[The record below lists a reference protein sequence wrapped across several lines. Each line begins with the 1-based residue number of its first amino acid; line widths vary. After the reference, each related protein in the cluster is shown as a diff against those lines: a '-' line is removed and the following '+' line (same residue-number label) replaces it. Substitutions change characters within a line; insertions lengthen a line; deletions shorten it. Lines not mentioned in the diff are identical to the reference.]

1 MKAERTGNGR
11 IGWEGRLFRYIS
23 LLLIV
28 AVLFS
33 GVTFARYASMSEG
46 SLTTGIARFDPSF
59 TVDGVNSFT
68 FGNSNYWQNYNEQ
81 WLEQGKGSAR
91 TVRISLHN
99 DGEIDAMPAVIHMEG
114 PAEFW
119 ENVALQLTTA
129 KEDGSAD
136 MTLSTQ
142 YVFADL
148 LRVRGEGN
156 TVNGETHN
164 FTYGDYIDWDNAE
177 TKTFSTS
184 DSDNFD
190 QRGDQLGNMKE
201 ETLQMSGG
209 IVKTDENGIK
219 TPGTVTAVRQVESSG
234 YKMPLT
240 LRITASMETVEY
252 SVGFQRRD
260 ESANEALPALY
271 LDCRKEVLYYSVDL
285 ILPDDATNILPDD
298 ATNPFVVA
306 PNGTNGV
313 LDTSK
318 GLVLFFTWTNSVSG
332 GDFNLGIERG
342 EDTASGG
349 TTESQTENAGFTW
362 TDLRDFTSGTP
373 LQFNGADVIGYH
385 FNHLGVPCTL
395 ENDTESTT
403 IVRINKRFTFDEG
416 GKQVTGSTVTYSH
429 VATLKEDEGMY
440 PHDLEQKSPPNGD
453 YTCTGQHPVTIT
465 KTTIDSLSPGINV
478 DDFVYQKEN
487 PDSPTDSDND
497 YTLAT
502 EKGYTLSF
510 GVTFVQADELPAG
523 GTNTP

>member
-11 IGWEGRLFRYIS
+11 LGWEGRLFRYIS

-99 DGEIDAMPAVIHMEG
+99 DGEVDAMPAVIHMEG

-119 ENVALQLTTA
+119 ENVALQMTEANT
-129 KEDGSAD
+129 DGSAGAPY
-136 MTLSTQ
+136 TTQ
-142 YVFADL
+142 LVIADL
-148 LRVRGEGN
+148 LRKRGEGN
-156 TVNGETHN
+156 TENGETHN
-164 FTYGDYIDWDNAE
+164 FTYGAYIDWDSAE
-177 TKTFSTS
+177 TKTFSTGKPEGSVEPPVTNGIANYS
-184 DSDNFD
+184 DDFD
-190 QRGDQLGNMKE
+190 QRGEGEDEL
-201 ETLQMSGG
+201 TMSGG
-209 IVKTDENGIK
+209 IVKT
-219 TPGTVTAVRQVESSG
+219 GTVTASCEK
-234 YKMPLT
+234 YT
-240 LRITASMETVEY
+240 LRITASTKEEEY

-260 ESANEALPALY
+260 EAANEALPALY

-285 ILPDDATNILPDD
+285 ILPDDATQILPDD
-298 ATNPFVVA
+298 ATQNPFVVA
-306 PNGTNGV
+306 PNGT
-313 LDTSK
+313 DEFI
-318 GLVLFFTWTNSVSG
+318 LFFTWTNSVSG
-332 GDFNLGIERG
+332 GDFNLGITRN
-342 EDTASGG
+342 G
-349 TTESQTENAGFTW
+349 TKNGTVGNGQSVAGFTW
-362 TDLRDFTSGTP
+362 TGLSTFSDDTP

-385 FNHLGVPCTL
+385 YNHNGVPCTL
-395 ENDTESTT
+395 ENGTASTT
-403 IVRINKRFTFDEG
+403 TVRINKRWFTFDEDG
-416 GKQVTGSTVTYSH
+416 TQVTGSTVTYSH
-429 VATLKEDEGMY
+429 VATLKEDEGQY
-440 PHDLEQKSPPNGD
+440 PHLMNRNDDGS

>member
-119 ENVALQLTTA
+119 ENVALQMTKANT
-129 KEDGSAD
+129 DGSAGD
-136 MTLSTQ
+136 PYTTQ
-142 YVFADL
+142 LVIADL
-148 LRVRGEGN
+148 LRERGGGDTE
-156 TVNGETHN
+156 NGETHN
-164 FTYGDYIDWDNAE
+164 FTYGAYIDWDSAE

-184 DSDNFD
+184 TSDNFD
-190 QRGDQLGNMKE
+190 QRGSGE
-201 ETLQMSGG
+201 EVLAMSGG
-209 IVKTDENGIK
+209 IVKTDEEGNETS
-219 TPGTVTAVRQVESSG
+219 TPTVTASCEK
-234 YKMPLT
+234 YT
-240 LRITASMETVEY
+240 LRITASTKKEEY

-260 ESANEALPALY
+260 EAANEALPALY

-285 ILPDDATNILPDD
+285 ILPDDATQNPFDD
-298 ATNPFVVA
+298 ATQNPFVVA
-306 PNGTNGV
+306 PNGT
-313 LDTSK
+313 DEFI
-318 GLVLFFTWTNSVSG
+318 LFFTWTNSVSG
-332 GDFNLGIERG
+332 GDFNLGITR
-342 EDTASGG
+342 SGTKNG
-349 TTESQTENAGFTW
+349 TVGNGQSVAGFTW
-362 TDLRDFTSGTP
+362 TQLSTFSGDTP
-373 LQFNGADVIGYH
+373 LQFNGATVVGYH

-395 ENDTESTT
+395 ENGTASTT
-403 IVRINKRFTFDEG
+403 TVRINKRFNEDPD
-416 GKQVTGSTVTYSH
+416 VTYSH

-440 PHDLEQKSPPNGD
+440 PHDLVLEGD
-453 YTCTGQHPVTIT
+453 VYKCANDGENQVTIT
-465 KTTIDSLSPGINV
+465 ETTINSLSKGINV

-523 GTNTP
+523 GISTP

>member
-59 TVDGVNSFT
+59 TVDSVNSFT

-119 ENVALQLTTA
+119 ENIALQMTEA
-129 KEDGSAD
+129 NPDGSAG
-136 MTLSTQ
+136 TPYTTQ
-142 YVFADL
+142 LVIADL
-148 LRVRGEGN
+148 LRERGEGN
-156 TVNGETHN
+156 TENGETHN
-164 FTYGDYIDWDNAE
+164 YTYGVYENWGE
-177 TKTFSTS
+177 SGSFSTS
-184 DSDNFD
+184 TSDDFD
-190 QRGDQLGNMKE
+190 QRGDIE
-201 ETLQMSGG
+201 ETLTMSGG
-209 IVKTDENGIK
+209 IVKKDEEGNK
-219 TPGTVTAVRQVESSG
+219 TLTGTVTAVGDG
-234 YKMPLT
+234 YT

-260 ESANEALPALY
+260 ETANEALPALY

-285 ILPDDATNILPDD
+285 ILPDDATN
-298 ATNPFVVA
+298 FVVA
-306 PNGTNGV
+306 PNGT
-313 LDTSK
+313 DEFI
-318 GLVLFFTWTNSVSG
+318 LFFTWTNSVSG

-362 TDLRDFTSGTP
+362 TQLSKLAQIEDGQDSADALT
-373 LQFNGADVIGYH
+373 FNGATVIGYH
-385 FNHLGVPCTL
+385 FNHLGVPCTQVV
-395 ENDTESTT
+395 NNQPISGTT
-403 IVRINKRFTFDEG
+403 IVRINKRFTFSED
-416 GKQVTGSTVTYSH
+416 GKQVTGSTDTYSH
-429 VATLKEDEGMY
+429 VATIQENEGQY
-440 PHDLEQKSPPNGD
+440 PHLMNRNNDGS
-453 YTCTGQHPVTIT
+453 YTCTGKNPVTISADNI
-465 KTTIDSLSPGINV
+465 KSLSPDINV
-478 DDFVYQKEN
+478 GDFVYQK
-487 PDSPTDSDND
+487 PDATSPYDSPND
-497 YTLAT
+497 YTLAS

-510 GVTFVQADELPAG
+510 GVTFIQANELPAD
-523 GTNTP
+523 GTSTRG

>member
-119 ENVALQLTTA
+119 ENVALQMTKANT
-129 KEDGSAD
+129 DGSAGD
-136 MTLSTQ
+136 PYTTQ
-142 YVFADL
+142 LVIADL
-148 LRVRGEGN
+148 LRERGGGDTE
-156 TVNGETHN
+156 NGETHN
-164 FTYGDYIDWDNAE
+164 FTYGAYIDWDSAE

-184 DSDNFD
+184 TSDNFD
-190 QRGDQLGNMKE
+190 QRGSGE
-201 ETLQMSGG
+201 EVLAMSGG
-209 IVKTDENGIK
+209 IVKTDEEGNE
-219 TPGTVTAVRQVESSG
+219 TLTGTVTAVGDG
-234 YKMPLT
+234 YT

-260 ESANEALPALY
+260 ETANEALPALY

-285 ILPDDATNILPDD
+285 ILPDDATN
-298 ATNPFVVA
+298 FVVA
-306 PNGTNGV
+306 PNGT
-313 LDTSK
+313 DEFI
-318 GLVLFFTWTNSVSG
+318 LFFTWTNSVSG

-362 TDLRDFTSGTP
+362 TQLSKLAQIEDGQDSADALT
-373 LQFNGADVIGYH
+373 FNGATVIGYH
-385 FNHLGVPCTL
+385 FNHLGVPCTQVV
-395 ENDTESTT
+395 NNQPISGTT
-403 IVRINKRFTFDEG
+403 IVRINKRFTFSED
-416 GKQVTGSTVTYSH
+416 GKQVTGSTDTYSH
-429 VATLKEDEGMY
+429 VATIQENEGQY
-440 PHDLEQKSPPNGD
+440 PHLMNRNNDGS
-453 YTCTGQHPVTIT
+453 YTCTGKNPVTISADNI
-465 KTTIDSLSPGINV
+465 KSLSPDINV
-478 DDFVYQKEN
+478 GDFVYQK
-487 PDSPTDSDND
+487 PDATSPYDSPND
-497 YTLAT
+497 YTLAS

-510 GVTFVQADELPAG
+510 GVTFIQANELPAD
-523 GTNTP
+523 GTSTRG

>member
-59 TVDGVNSFT
+59 TVDSVNSFT

-119 ENVALQLTTA
+119 ENVALQMTKA
-129 KEDGSAD
+129 NADGSAGD
-136 MTLSTQ
+136 PYTTQ
-142 YVFADL
+142 LVIADL
-148 LRVRGEGN
+148 LRKRGEGN
-156 TVNGETHN
+156 TENGETHN
-164 FTYGDYIDWDNAE
+164 YTYGDYENWGE
-177 TKTFSTS
+177 SGSFSTS
-184 DSDNFD
+184 TSDNFD
-190 QRGDQLGNMKE
+190 QRGEGE

-209 IVKTDENGIK
+209 IVKT
-219 TPGTVTAVRQVESSG
+219 GTVTASCEK
-234 YKMPLT
+234 YT
-240 LRITASMETVEY
+240 LRITASTKKEEY

-260 ESANEALPALY
+260 ESANAALPALY

-285 ILPDDATNILPDD
+285 ILPDDATQ
-298 ATNPFVVA
+298 NPFVVE
-306 PNGTNGV
+306 PNNTDGTD
-313 LDTSK
+313 DTSK

-332 GDFNLGIERG
+332 GDFNLGITR
-342 EDTASGG
+342 SGTKNG
-349 TTESQTENAGFTW
+349 TVGNGQSVAGFTW
-362 TDLRDFTSGTP
+362 TQLSTFSGDTP
-373 LQFNGADVIGYH
+373 LQFNGATVVGYH

-395 ENDTESTT
+395 ENGTASTT
-403 IVRINKRFTFDEG
+403 TVRINKRFNEDPD
-416 GKQVTGSTVTYSH
+416 VTYSH

-440 PHDLEQKSPPNGD
+440 PHDLVLEGD
-453 YTCTGQHPVTIT
+453 VYKCANDGENQVTIT
-465 KTTIDSLSPGINV
+465 ETTINSLSKGINV

-523 GTNTP
+523 GISTP

>member
-99 DGEIDAMPAVIHMEG
+99 DGEVNAMPAVIHMEG

-119 ENVALQLTTA
+119 ENVALQMTEA
-129 KEDGSAD
+129 NADGSAGD
-136 MTLSTQ
+136 PYTTQ
-142 YVFADL
+142 LVIADL
-148 LRVRGEGN
+148 LRVRDEYDEN
-156 TVNGETHN
+156 DQPIEHN
-164 FTYGDYIDWDNAE
+164 FTYGGYIDWDKAE
-177 TKTFSTS
+177 TKTFSTGKPEGSVEPPVTNGIANYS
-184 DSDNFD
+184 DDFD
-190 QRGDQLGNMKE
+190 QRGEGE
-201 ETLQMSGG
+201 EVLTMSGG
-209 IVKTDENGIK
+209 IVKTDEEGNE
-219 TPGTVTAVRQVESSG
+219 TLGTVTASCDD
-234 YKMPLT
+234 YT

-260 ESANEALPALY
+260 EDANEALPALY

-285 ILPDDATNILPDD
+285 ILPDDATQILPDD
-298 ATNPFVVA
+298 ATQNQNPFVVA

-332 GDFNLGIERG
+332 GDFNLGITR
-342 EDTASGG
+342 SGTKNG
-349 TTESQTENAGFTW
+349 TVGNGQSVAGFTW
-362 TDLRDFTSGTP
+362 TQLSTFSGDTP
-373 LQFNGADVIGYH
+373 LQFNGATVVGYH
-385 FNHLGVPCTL
+385 FNHLGVPCTQVV
-395 ENDTESTT
+395 NNQTISSTT
-403 IVRINKRFTFDEG
+403 TVRINKRFNEDPD
-416 GKQVTGSTVTYSH
+416 VTYSH
-429 VATLKEDEGMY
+429 VATLKEDEGQY
-440 PHDLEQKSPPNGD
+440 PHLMNRNDDGS

-510 GVTFVQADELPAG
+510 GVTFIQAAELPAG
-523 GTNTP
+523 GTSTP

>member
-99 DGEIDAMPAVIHMEG
+99 DGEVDAMPAVIHMEG

-119 ENVALQLTTA
+119 ENVALQMTKA
-129 KEDGSAD
+129 NADGSAGD
-136 MTLSTQ
+136 PYTTQ
-142 YVFADL
+142 LVIADL
-148 LRVRGEGN
+148 LRERGGGDTE
-156 TVNGETHN
+156 NGETHN
-164 FTYGDYIDWDNAE
+164 FTYGAYIDWDSAE

-184 DSDNFD
+184 TSDNFD
-190 QRGDQLGNMKE
+190 QRGSGE
-201 ETLQMSGG
+201 EVLAMSGG
-209 IVKTDENGIK
+209 IVKT
-219 TPGTVTAVRQVESSG
+219 GTVTASCEK
-234 YKMPLT
+234 YT
-240 LRITASMETVEY
+240 LRITASTKKEEY

-285 ILPDDATNILPDD
+285 ILPDDATQ
-298 ATNPFVVA
+298 NPFVVE
-306 PNGTNGV
+306 PNNTDGTD
-313 LDTSK
+313 DTSK

-349 TTESQTENAGFTW
+349 TTESQTEEDGFTW

-373 LQFNGADVIGYH
+373 LQFNGATVVGYH
-385 FNHLGVPCTL
+385 FNHLGVPCTQVV
-395 ENDTESTT
+395 NNQTISGTT
-403 IVRINKRFTFDEG
+403 TVRINKRFNEDPD
-416 GKQVTGSTVTYSH
+416 VTYSH
-429 VATLKEDEGMY
+429 VATLKEDEGQY
-440 PHDLEQKSPPNGD
+440 PHLMNPNTDGS

-523 GTNTP
+523 GTSTT

>member
-99 DGEIDAMPAVIHMEG
+99 DGEVAAMPAVIHMEG

-119 ENVALQLTTA
+119 ENVALQMTAANADGPAGDPYTTQ
-129 KEDGSAD
+129 
-136 MTLSTQ
+136 L
-142 YVFADL
+142 VIADL
-148 LRVRGEGN
+148 LRKRNDYDEN
-156 TVNGETHN
+156 KQPIEHN
-164 FTYGDYIDWDNAE
+164 FTYGAYIDWDKAE
-177 TKTFSTS
+177 TKTFSTGKPEGSVEPVTNDIAKYS
-184 DSDNFD
+184 DDFD
-190 QRGDQLGNMKE
+190 QRGDIE
-201 ETLQMSGG
+201 ETLTMSGG
-209 IVKTDENGIK
+209 IET
-219 TPGTVTAVRQVESSG
+219 TGTVTASCEK
-234 YKMPLT
+234 YT
-240 LRITASMETVEY
+240 LRITASTKEVVEY

-285 ILPDDATNILPDD
+285 ILPDDATQNQ
-298 ATNPFVVA
+298 NPFVVE
-306 PNGTNGV
+306 PNNTDGTD
-313 LDTSK
+313 DTSK

-332 GDFNLGIERG
+332 EDFDFGIERG
-342 EDTASGG
+342 GDTASGG

-373 LQFNGADVIGYH
+373 LQFNGATVVGYH
-385 FNHLGVPCTL
+385 FNHLGVPSS
-395 ENDTESTT
+395 DGSTT
-403 IVRINKRFTFDEG
+403 VRINKRFNEDPD
-416 GKQVTGSTVTYSH
+416 VTYSH

-440 PHDLEQKSPPNGD
+440 PHDLVLEGD
-453 YTCTGQHPVTIT
+453 VYKCANDGENQVTISAND
-465 KTTIDSLSPGINV
+465 IGALEPDINV
-478 DDFVYQKEN
+478 DDFVYQEIVGEGVMRVC
-487 PDSPTDSDND
+487 S
-497 YTLAT
+497 LAT

-510 GVTFVQADELPAG
+510 GVTFIQAAELPAG
-523 GTNTP
+523 GTSTT

>member
-99 DGEIDAMPAVIHMEG
+99 DGEVNAMPAVIHMEG

-119 ENVALQLTTA
+119 ENVALQMTEA
-129 KEDGSAD
+129 NPDGSAGEPY
-136 MTLSTQ
+136 TTQ
-142 YVFADL
+142 LVIADL
-148 LRVRGEGN
+148 LRVRDEYDEN
-156 TVNGETHN
+156 DQPIEHN
-164 FTYGDYIDWDNAE
+164 FTYGNYIDWDNAE
-177 TKTFSTS
+177 TKTFSTRKPEGSVEPVTNDIAKYS
-184 DSDNFD
+184 DDFD
-190 QRGDQLGNMKE
+190 QRGDIE
-201 ETLQMSGG
+201 ETLTMSGG
-209 IVKTDENGIK
+209 IETTG
-219 TPGTVTAVRQVESSG
+219 TGTVTASCDD
-234 YKMPLT
+234 YT
-240 LRITASMETVEY
+240 LRITASMKEEEEEY

-260 ESANEALPALY
+260 ETANEALPALY

-285 ILPDDATNILPDD
+285 ILPDDATN
-298 ATNPFVVA
+298 FVVE
-306 PNGTNGV
+306 PNGTNGT
-313 LDTSK
+313 DNTSK
-318 GLVLFFTWTNSVSG
+318 SLVLFFTWTNSVSG

-349 TTESQTENAGFTW
+349 TTESKTENAGFTW

-373 LQFNGADVIGYH
+373 LQFNGATVVGYH
-385 FNHLGVPCTL
+385 FNHLGVPSS
-395 ENDTESTT
+395 DGSTT
-403 IVRINKRFTFDEG
+403 VRINKRFTFNEEG
-416 GKQVTGSTVTYSH
+416 TQVTGSTVTYSH
-429 VATLKEDEGMY
+429 VATIQEDEGQY
-440 PHDLEQKSPPNGD
+440 PHLMNRNDDGS

-510 GVTFVQADELPAG
+510 GVTFIQADELPAG
-523 GTNTP
+523 GTSTT

>member
-99 DGEIDAMPAVIHMEG
+99 DGEVDAMPAVIHMEG

-119 ENVALQLTTA
+119 ENIALQMTEA
-129 KEDGSAD
+129 NADGSAGD
-136 MTLSTQ
+136 PYTTQ
-142 YVFADL
+142 LVIADL
-148 LRVRGEGN
+148 LRERDGGKA
-156 TVNGETHN
+156 VNGETHN
-164 FTYGDYIDWDNAE
+164 YTYGAYIDWDSAE
-177 TKTFSTS
+177 TKTFSTGKPEGPVEPPVTSGIANYS
-184 DSDNFD
+184 DDFD
-190 QRGDQLGNMKE
+190 QRGERE
-201 ETLQMSGG
+201 ETLIMSGG
-209 IVKTDENGIK
+209 IKT
-219 TPGTVTAVRQVESSG
+219 TGTVTAVGNG
-234 YKMPLT
+234 YT
-240 LRITASMETVEY
+240 LRITASMKEEVEY

-260 ESANEALPALY
+260 EDANEALPALY
-271 LDCRKEVLYYSVDL
+271 LDCRKTVPYYSVDL

-298 ATNPFVVA
+298 ATNPFVVE

-332 GDFNLGIERG
+332 EDFDFGIERG
-342 EDTASGG
+342 GDTASGG

-362 TDLRDFTSGTP
+362 TDLRDFTSDTP
-373 LQFNGADVIGYH
+373 LQFNGATVIGYH
-385 FNHLGVPCTL
+385 FNHLGVPSS
-395 ENDTESTT
+395 DGSTT
-403 IVRINKRFTFDEG
+403 VRINKRFNEDPD
-416 GKQVTGSTVTYSH
+416 VTYSH

-440 PHDLEQKSPPNGD
+440 PHNLVLEGD
-453 YTCTGQHPVTIT
+453 VYKCANDGENQVTIT
-465 KTTIDSLSPGINV
+465 ETTINSLSKGINV
-478 DDFVYQKEN
+478 GDFVYQKVN

-510 GVTFVQADELPAG
+510 GVTFIQAAELPAG
-523 GTNTP
+523 GTSTL

>member
-11 IGWEGRLFRYIS
+11 IGWEGRVFRYIS

-99 DGEIDAMPAVIHMEG
+99 DGEVDAMPAVIHMEG

-119 ENVALQLTTA
+119 ENVALQMTEANT
-129 KEDGSAD
+129 DGSAGAPY
-136 MTLSTQ
+136 TTQ
-142 YVFADL
+142 LVIADL
-148 LRVRGEGN
+148 LRKRGEGN
-156 TVNGETHN
+156 TENGETHN
-164 FTYGDYIDWDNAE
+164 YTYGDYENWGE
-177 TKTFSTS
+177 SGSFSTS
-184 DSDNFD
+184 TSDNFD
-190 QRGDQLGNMKE
+190 QRGEGE

-209 IVKTDENGIK
+209 IVKKDEEGNK
-219 TPGTVTAVRQVESSG
+219 TLTGTVTAVGDG
-234 YKMPLT
+234 YT

-260 ESANEALPALY
+260 ETANEALPALY

-285 ILPDDATNILPDD
+285 ILPDDATN
-298 ATNPFVVA
+298 FVVA
-306 PNGTNGV
+306 PNGT
-313 LDTSK
+313 DEFI
-318 GLVLFFTWTNSVSG
+318 LFFTWTNSVSG

-362 TDLRDFTSGTP
+362 TQLSKLAQIEDGQDSADALT
-373 LQFNGADVIGYH
+373 FNGATVIGYH
-385 FNHLGVPCTL
+385 FNHLGVPCTQVV
-395 ENDTESTT
+395 NNQPISGTT
-403 IVRINKRFTFDEG
+403 IVRINKRFTFSED
-416 GKQVTGSTVTYSH
+416 GKQVTGSTDTYSH
-429 VATLKEDEGMY
+429 VATIQENEGQY
-440 PHDLEQKSPPNGD
+440 PHLMNRNNDGS
-453 YTCTGQHPVTIT
+453 YTCTGKNPVTISADNI
-465 KTTIDSLSPGINV
+465 KSLSPDINV
-478 DDFVYQKEN
+478 GDFVYQK
-487 PDSPTDSDND
+487 PDATSPYDSPND
-497 YTLAT
+497 YTLAS

-510 GVTFVQADELPAG
+510 GVTFIQANELPAD
-523 GTNTP
+523 GTSTRG

>member
-99 DGEIDAMPAVIHMEG
+99 DGEVKAMPAVIHMEG

-119 ENVALQLTTA
+119 ENVAFQMTQA
-129 KEDGSAD
+129 NADGSAD

-306 PNGTNGV
+306 PNGT
-313 LDTSK
+313 DEFI
-318 GLVLFFTWTNSVSG
+318 LFFTWTNSVSG
-332 GDFNLGIERG
+332 EDFDFGIERG
-342 EDTASGG
+342 GDTASGG
-349 TTESQTENAGFTW
+349 TTELQTENAGFTW
-362 TDLRDFTSGTP
+362 TQLSKLAQNEDGQVPTNALT
-373 LQFNGADVIGYH
+373 FNGATVVGYH
-385 FNHLGVPCTL
+385 YNHLGVPSS
-395 ENDTESTT
+395 DGSTT
-403 IVRINKRFTFDEG
+403 VRINKRFTFDEG

-429 VATLKEDEGMY
+429 VATIQEDEGQY
-440 PHDLEQKSPPNGD
+440 PHDLKQKSPPNGD

-465 KTTIDSLSPGINV
+465 ETTINSLSKGINV
-478 DDFVYQKEN
+478 GDFVYQKVN

-510 GVTFVQADELPAG
+510 GVTFIQAAELPAG
-523 GTNTP
+523 GTSTL

>member
-119 ENVALQLTTA
+119 ENVALQMTKA
-129 KEDGSAD
+129 NADGSAGD
-136 MTLSTQ
+136 PYTTQ
-142 YVFADL
+142 LVIADL
-148 LRVRGEGN
+148 LRERGGGN
-156 TVNGETHN
+156 TENGETHN
-164 FTYGDYIDWDNAE
+164 YTYNGYINWE
-177 TKTFSTS
+177 TAANKTFKTCSS
-184 DSDNFD
+184 DSFD
-190 QRGDQLGNMKE
+190 QRGESE
-201 ETLQMSGG
+201 ESLQMSGR
-209 IVKTDENGIK
+209 IK
-219 TPGTVTAVRQVESSG
+219 TTDTEGKDTFEGTVTAEG
-234 YKMPLT
+234 DNYT
-240 LRITASMETVEY
+240 LLITASMMEVEY

-260 ESANEALPALY
+260 ETANAALPALY
-271 LDCRKEVLYYSVDL
+271 LDCKKSVRYYSVDIL
-285 ILPDDATNILPDD
+285 LPDDATQNQ
-298 ATNPFVVA
+298 FVVA
-306 PNGTNGV
+306 PEKT
-313 LDTSK
+313 DEFI
-318 GLVLFFTWTNSVSG
+318 LFFTWTNSVSG
-332 GDFNLGIERG
+332 EDFDFGIERG
-342 EDTASGG
+342 GDTASGG

-362 TDLRDFTSGTP
+362 TGLSALADGQVPAEAPT
-373 LQFNGADVIGYH
+373 FNGATVIGYH
-385 FNHLGVPCTL
+385 YNHLGVSCTQVV
-395 ENDTESTT
+395 NNQTISGTT
-403 IVRINKRFTFDEG
+403 TVRINKRFNEDPD
-416 GKQVTGSTVTYSH
+416 VTYSH
-429 VATLKEDEGMY
+429 VATLKEQEGQY
-440 PHDLEQKSPPNGD
+440 PHDLVLVENEAGN
-453 YTCTGQHPVTIT
+453 YYECTGVNPVTIT
-465 KTTIDSLSPGINV
+465 ETTINSLSKGINV

-523 GTNTP
+523 GISTP

>member
-99 DGEIDAMPAVIHMEG
+99 DGEVKAMPAVIHMEG

-119 ENVALQLTTA
+119 ENVALQMTEA
-129 KEDGSAD
+129 NPDGSAGAPY
-136 MTLSTQ
+136 TTQ
-142 YVFADL
+142 LVIADL
-148 LRVRGEGN
+148 LRKRGEGN
-156 TVNGETHN
+156 TENGETHN
-164 FTYGDYIDWDNAE
+164 FTYGAYIDWDSAE
-177 TKTFSTS
+177 TKTFSTGKPEGSVEPPVTNGIANYS
-184 DSDNFD
+184 DDFD
-190 QRGDQLGNMKE
+190 QRGEGEDEL
-201 ETLQMSGG
+201 TMSGG
-209 IVKTDENGIK
+209 IETS
-219 TPGTVTAVRQVESSG
+219 TRTVTAVGNG
-234 YKMPLT
+234 YT
-240 LRITASMETVEY
+240 LRITASTKEVVEY

-260 ESANEALPALY
+260 ETANEALPALY

-285 ILPDDATNILPDD
+285 ILPDDATN
-298 ATNPFVVA
+298 FVVA

-332 GDFNLGIERG
+332 EDFDFGIERG
-342 EDTASGG
+342 GDAASGG
-349 TTESQTENAGFTW
+349 ETESQTEEDGFTW

-373 LQFNGADVIGYH
+373 LQFNGATVVGYH
-385 FNHLGVPCTL
+385 FNHLGVPSS
-395 ENDTESTT
+395 DGSTT
-403 IVRINKRFTFDEG
+403 VRINKRFTFNEEG
-416 GKQVTGSTVTYSH
+416 TQVTRSTVTYSH
-429 VATLKEDEGMY
+429 VATLKEDEGQY
-440 PHDLEQKSPPNGD
+440 PHLMNRNDDGS
-453 YTCTGQHPVTIT
+453 YTCTGQHPVTISAND
-465 KTTIDSLSPGINV
+465 IGALEPDINV
-478 DDFVYQKEN
+478 DDFVYQEIVGEGVMRVC
-487 PDSPTDSDND
+487 S
-497 YTLAT
+497 LAT

-510 GVTFVQADELPAG
+510 GVTFIQAAELPAG
-523 GTNTP
+523 GTSTT

>member
-59 TVDGVNSFT
+59 TVDSVNSFT

-99 DGEIDAMPAVIHMEG
+99 DGEVDAMPAVIHMEG

-119 ENVALQLTTA
+119 ENIALQLTTA

-260 ESANEALPALY
+260 ETANAALPALY

-285 ILPDDATNILPDD
+285 ILPDDATQ
-298 ATNPFVVA
+298 NPFVVE
-306 PNGTNGV
+306 PNNTDGTD
-313 LDTSK
+313 DTSK

-332 GDFNLGIERG
+332 EDFDFGIERG
-342 EDTASGG
+342 GDTASGG
-349 TTESQTENAGFTW
+349 TTESQPEEDGFTW
-362 TDLRDFTSGTP
+362 TDLRDFTSDTP
-373 LQFNGADVIGYH
+373 LQFNGATVVGYH
-385 FNHLGVPCTL
+385 FNHLGVPCTQVV
-395 ENDTESTT
+395 NNQTISGTT
-403 IVRINKRFTFDEG
+403 TVRINKRFNEDPD
-416 GKQVTGSTVTYSH
+416 VTYSH
-429 VATLKEDEGMY
+429 VATLKEDEGQY
-440 PHDLEQKSPPNGD
+440 PHALVQESPDGD
-453 YTCTGQHPVTIT
+453 YKCTGQHPVTISANA
-465 KTTIDSLSPGINV
+465 IGALEPDINV
-478 DDFVYQKEN
+478 DDFVYQEIVGEGVMRVC
-487 PDSPTDSDND
+487 S
-497 YTLAT
+497 LAT

-510 GVTFVQADELPAG
+510 GVTFIQAAELPAG
-523 GTNTP
+523 GTSTP

>member
-119 ENVALQLTTA
+119 ENVALQMTKA
-129 KEDGSAD
+129 NADGSAGD
-136 MTLSTQ
+136 PYTTQ
-142 YVFADL
+142 LVIADL
-148 LRVRGEGN
+148 LRVRDEKDEN
-156 TVNGETHN
+156 DQPIEHN
-164 FTYGDYIDWDNAE
+164 FTYGAYIDWDSAE
-177 TKTFSTS
+177 TKTFSTGKPEGSVEPPVTNGIANYS
-184 DSDNFD
+184 DDFD
-190 QRGDQLGNMKE
+190 QRGDIE
-201 ETLQMSGG
+201 ETLTMSGG
-209 IVKTDENGIK
+209 IETS
-219 TPGTVTAVRQVESSG
+219 TRTVTAVGNG
-234 YKMPLT
+234 YT
-240 LRITASMETVEY
+240 LRITASMKEVVEY

-260 ESANEALPALY
+260 EDANEALPALY
-271 LDCRKEVLYYSVDL
+271 LDCRKTVPYYSVD
-285 ILPDDATNILPDD
+285 ILLPQ
-298 ATNPFVVA
+298 VA
-306 PNGTNGV
+306 SNLFRVEPNG
-313 LDTSK
+313 TSK
-318 GLVLFFTWTNSVSG
+318 GLVLFFTWTNNVLS
-332 GDFNLGIERG
+332 GDFSLGITRN
-342 EDTASGG
+342 G
-349 TTESQTENAGFTW
+349 TKNGTVGNDQSVAGFTW

-373 LQFNGADVIGYH
+373 LQFNGATVVGYH
-385 FNHLGVPCTL
+385 YNHNGVPIL
-395 ENDTESTT
+395 NGAGSSTT
-403 IVRINKRFTFDEG
+403 VRINKQFVFDENG
-416 GKQVTGSTVTYSH
+416 TNVTGTTVTYSH
-429 VATLKEDEGMY
+429 VASIQEDEGQY
-440 PHDLEQKSPPNGD
+440 PHALVQESPPNGD

-465 KTTIDSLSPGINV
+465 KTTINSLSKGITV
-478 DDFVYQKEN
+478 GDFVYQKVNAESTN
-487 PDSPTDSDND
+487 DSPDD

-510 GVTFVQADELPAG
+510 GVTFIQAAELPAG
-523 GTNTP
+523 GTSTP

>member
-99 DGEIDAMPAVIHMEG
+99 DGEVDAMPAVIHMEG

-119 ENVALQLTTA
+119 ENVALQMTEANT
-129 KEDGSAD
+129 DGSAGAPY
-136 MTLSTQ
+136 TTQ
-142 YVFADL
+142 LVIADL
-148 LRVRGEGN
+148 LRKRGEGN
-156 TVNGETHN
+156 TENGETHN
-164 FTYGDYIDWDNAE
+164 YTYGDYENWGE
-177 TKTFSTS
+177 SGSFSTS
-184 DSDNFD
+184 TSDNFD
-190 QRGDQLGNMKE
+190 QRGEGE

-209 IVKTDENGIK
+209 IVKKDEEGNK
-219 TPGTVTAVRQVESSG
+219 TLTGTVTAVGDG
-234 YKMPLT
+234 YT

-260 ESANEALPALY
+260 ETANEALPALY

-285 ILPDDATNILPDD
+285 ILPDDATN
-298 ATNPFVVA
+298 FVVA
-306 PNGTNGV
+306 PNGT
-313 LDTSK
+313 DEFI
-318 GLVLFFTWTNSVSG
+318 LFFTWTNSVSG

-362 TDLRDFTSGTP
+362 TQLSKLAQIEDGQDSADALT
-373 LQFNGADVIGYH
+373 FNGATVIGYH
-385 FNHLGVPCTL
+385 FNHLGVPCTQVV
-395 ENDTESTT
+395 NNQPISGTT
-403 IVRINKRFTFDEG
+403 IVRINKRFTFSED
-416 GKQVTGSTVTYSH
+416 GKQVTGSTDTYSH
-429 VATLKEDEGMY
+429 VATIQENEGQY
-440 PHDLEQKSPPNGD
+440 PHLMNRNNDGS
-453 YTCTGQHPVTIT
+453 YTCTGKNPVTISADNI
-465 KTTIDSLSPGINV
+465 KSLSPDINV
-478 DDFVYQKEN
+478 GDFVYQK
-487 PDSPTDSDND
+487 PDATSPYDSPND
-497 YTLAT
+497 YTLAS

-510 GVTFVQADELPAG
+510 GVTFIQANELPAD
-523 GTNTP
+523 GTSTRG

>member
-59 TVDGVNSFT
+59 TVDSVNSFT

-119 ENVALQLTTA
+119 ENVALQMTKA
-129 KEDGSAD
+129 NADGSAGD
-136 MTLSTQ
+136 PYTTQ
-142 YVFADL
+142 LVIADL
-148 LRVRGEGN
+148 LRVRDGGKA
-156 TVNGETHN
+156 VNGETHN
-164 FTYGDYIDWDNAE
+164 YTYGVYENWGTESEFN
-177 TKTFSTS
+177 TSTS
-184 DSDNFD
+184 DDFD
-190 QRGDQLGNMKE
+190 QRGEGE
-201 ETLQMSGG
+201 EVLAMSGG
-209 IVKTDENGIK
+209 IVKTDEEGNE
-219 TPGTVTAVRQVESSG
+219 TLTGTVTAVGNG
-234 YKMPLT
+234 YT

-260 ESANEALPALY
+260 EDANEALPALY

-285 ILPDDATNILPDD
+285 ILPDDATQNQ
-298 ATNPFVVA
+298 NPFVVA
-306 PNGTNGV
+306 PNGT
-313 LDTSK
+313 DEFI
-318 GLVLFFTWTNSVSG
+318 LFFTWTNSVSG

-362 TDLRDFTSGTP
+362 TDLRDFTGGTP
-373 LQFNGADVIGYH
+373 LQFNGATVIGYH
-385 FNHLGVPCTL
+385 FNHLGVPSS
-395 ENDTESTT
+395 DGSTT
-403 IVRINKRFTFDEG
+403 VRINKRFNEDPD
-416 GKQVTGSTVTYSH
+416 VTYSH

-440 PHDLEQKSPPNGD
+440 PHNLVLEGD
-453 YTCTGQHPVTIT
+453 VYKCANDGENQVTIT
-465 KTTIDSLSPGINV
+465 ETTINRLSKGINV
-478 DDFVYQKEN
+478 GDFVYQKVNAESTN
-487 PDSPTDSDND
+487 DSPDD

-523 GTNTP
+523 A

>member
-99 DGEIDAMPAVIHMEG
+99 DGEVDAMPAVIHMEG

-119 ENVALQLTTA
+119 ENVALQMMEANT
-129 KEDGSAD
+129 DGSAGAPY
-136 MTLSTQ
+136 TTQ
-142 YVFADL
+142 LVIADL
-148 LRVRGEGN
+148 LRKRGEGN
-156 TVNGETHN
+156 TENGETHN
-164 FTYGDYIDWDNAE
+164 YTYGDYENWGE
-177 TKTFSTS
+177 SGSFSTS
-184 DSDNFD
+184 TSDNFD
-190 QRGDQLGNMKE
+190 QRGEGE

-209 IVKTDENGIK
+209 IVKKDEEGNK
-219 TPGTVTAVRQVESSG
+219 TLTGTVTAVGDG
-234 YKMPLT
+234 YT

-260 ESANEALPALY
+260 ETANEALPALY

-285 ILPDDATNILPDD
+285 ILPDDATN
-298 ATNPFVVA
+298 FVVA
-306 PNGTNGV
+306 PNGT
-313 LDTSK
+313 DEFI
-318 GLVLFFTWTNSVSG
+318 LFFTWTNSVSG

-362 TDLRDFTSGTP
+362 TQLSKLAQIEDGQDSADALT
-373 LQFNGADVIGYH
+373 FNGATVIGYH
-385 FNHLGVPCTL
+385 FNHLGVPCTQVV
-395 ENDTESTT
+395 NNQPISGTT
-403 IVRINKRFTFDEG
+403 IVRINKRFTFSED
-416 GKQVTGSTVTYSH
+416 GKQVTGSTDTYSH
-429 VATLKEDEGMY
+429 VATIQENEGQY
-440 PHDLEQKSPPNGD
+440 PHLMNRNNDSS
-453 YTCTGQHPVTIT
+453 YTCTGKNPVTISADNI
-465 KTTIDSLSPGINV
+465 KSLSPDINV
-478 DDFVYQKEN
+478 GDFVYQK
-487 PDSPTDSDND
+487 PDATSPYDSPND
-497 YTLAT
+497 YTLAS

-510 GVTFVQADELPAG
+510 GVTFIQANELPAD
-523 GTNTP
+523 GTSTRG

>member
-99 DGEIDAMPAVIHMEG
+99 DGEVAAMPAVIHMEG

-119 ENVALQLTTA
+119 ENVAFQMTQA
-129 KEDGSAD
+129 NADGSAGEPY
-136 MTLSTQ
+136 TTQ
-142 YVFADL
+142 LVIADL
-148 LRVRGEGN
+148 LRVRDEKDEN
-156 TVNGETHN
+156 DQPIEHN
-164 FTYGDYIDWDNAE
+164 FTYGDYEDWGENGSFN
-177 TKTFSTS
+177 TLL
-184 DSDNFD
+184 SDNFD
-190 QRGDQLGNMKE
+190 QRGESE
-201 ETLQMSGG
+201 ESLQMSGR
-209 IVKTDENGIK
+209 IKKTDTEGK
-219 TPGTVTAVRQVESSG
+219 DTFEGAVTAVGSG
-234 YKMPLT
+234 YT
-240 LRITASMETVEY
+240 IRITASMKEEVEY

-271 LDCRKEVLYYSVDL
+271 LDCRKTVPYYSVD
-285 ILPDDATNILPDD
+285 ILLPQ
-298 ATNPFVVA
+298 VA
-306 PNGTNGV
+306 SNLFRVEPNGT
-313 LDTSK
+313 DEFI
-318 GLVLFFTWTNSVSG
+318 LFFTWTNSVSG

-349 TTESQTENAGFTW
+349 TTESQAEEDGFTW

-373 LQFNGADVIGYH
+373 LQFNGATVVGYH
-385 FNHLGVPCTL
+385 FNHLGVPSS
-395 ENDTESTT
+395 DGSTT
-403 IVRINKRFTFDEG
+403 VRINKRFNEDPD
-416 GKQVTGSTVTYSH
+416 VTYSH
-429 VATLKEDEGMY
+429 VATLKEDEGQY
-440 PHDLEQKSPPNGD
+440 PHLMNRNNDGS
-453 YTCTGQHPVTIT
+453 YTCTGGNPVTI
-465 KTTIDSLSPGINV
+465 KANDIKSLLPDINV
-478 DDFVYQKEN
+478 DDFVYQK
-487 PDSPTDSDND
+487 PDATSPYDSPND

-510 GVTFVQADELPAG
+510 GVTFIQAAELPAG
-523 GTNTP
+523 GTSTP

>member
-99 DGEIDAMPAVIHMEG
+99 DGEVAAMPAVIHMEG

-119 ENVALQLTTA
+119 ENVALKMTEANT
-129 KEDGSAD
+129 DGSAGAPY
-136 MTLSTQ
+136 TTQ
-142 YVFADL
+142 LVIADL
-148 LRVRGEGN
+148 LRKRGEGN
-156 TVNGETHN
+156 TENGETHN
-164 FTYGDYIDWDNAE
+164 YTYGDYENWGE
-177 TKTFSTS
+177 SGSFSTS
-184 DSDNFD
+184 TSDNFD
-190 QRGDQLGNMKE
+190 QRGEGE

-209 IVKTDENGIK
+209 IVKKDEEGNK
-219 TPGTVTAVRQVESSG
+219 TLTGTVTAVGDG
-234 YKMPLT
+234 YT

-260 ESANEALPALY
+260 ETANEALPALY

-285 ILPDDATNILPDD
+285 ILPDDATN
-298 ATNPFVVA
+298 FVVA
-306 PNGTNGV
+306 PNGT
-313 LDTSK
+313 DEFI
-318 GLVLFFTWTNSVSG
+318 LFFTWTNSVSG

-362 TDLRDFTSGTP
+362 TQLSKLAQIEDGQDSADALT
-373 LQFNGADVIGYH
+373 FNGATVIGYH
-385 FNHLGVPCTL
+385 FNHLGVPCTQVV
-395 ENDTESTT
+395 NNQPISGTT
-403 IVRINKRFTFDEG
+403 IVRINKRFTFSED
-416 GKQVTGSTVTYSH
+416 GKQVTGSTDTYSH
-429 VATLKEDEGMY
+429 VATIQENEGQY
-440 PHDLEQKSPPNGD
+440 PHLMNRNNDGS
-453 YTCTGQHPVTIT
+453 YTCTGKNPVTISADNI
-465 KTTIDSLSPGINV
+465 KSLSPDINV
-478 DDFVYQKEN
+478 GDFVYQK
-487 PDSPTDSDND
+487 PDATSPYDSPND
-497 YTLAT
+497 YTLAS

-510 GVTFVQADELPAG
+510 GVTFIQANELPAD
-523 GTNTP
+523 GTSTRG

>member
-11 IGWEGRLFRYIS
+11 IGWERRLFRYIS

-99 DGEIDAMPAVIHMEG
+99 DGEVDAMPAVIHMEG

-119 ENVALQLTTA
+119 ENVALQMTEANT
-129 KEDGSAD
+129 DGSAGAPY
-136 MTLSTQ
+136 TTQ
-142 YVFADL
+142 LVIADL
-148 LRVRGEGN
+148 LRKRGGGDTE
-156 TVNGETHN
+156 NGETHN
-164 FTYGDYIDWDNAE
+164 FTYGAYIDWDSAE
-177 TKTFSTS
+177 TKTFSTGKPEGSVEPPVTNGIANYS
-184 DSDNFD
+184 DDFD
-190 QRGDQLGNMKE
+190 QRGEGE
-201 ETLQMSGG
+201 EVLAMSGG
-209 IVKTDENGIK
+209 IETS
-219 TPGTVTAVRQVESSG
+219 TRTVTASCEK
-234 YKMPLT
+234 YT
-240 LRITASMETVEY
+240 LRITASTKEEEEEY

-260 ESANEALPALY
+260 EDANEALPALY

-285 ILPDDATNILPDD
+285 ILPDDATN
-298 ATNPFVVA
+298 FVVE
-306 PNGTNGV
+306 PNGTDN
-313 LDTSK
+313 TSK
-318 GLVLFFTWTNSVSG
+318 SLVLFFTWTNSVSG
-332 GDFNLGIERG
+332 EDFDFGIERG
-342 EDTASGG
+342 GDTASGG
-349 TTESQTENAGFTW
+349 TTESKTENAGFTW
-362 TDLRDFTSGTP
+362 TQLSTFSGDTP
-373 LQFNGADVIGYH
+373 LQFNGATVIGYH

-395 ENDTESTT
+395 ENGTASTT
-403 IVRINKRFTFDEG
+403 TVRINKRFNEDPD
-416 GKQVTGSTVTYSH
+416 VTYSH

-440 PHDLEQKSPPNGD
+440 PHDLVLEGD
-453 YTCTGQHPVTIT
+453 VYKCANDGENQVTIT
-465 KTTIDSLSPGINV
+465 ETTINSLSKGINV

-523 GTNTP
+523 GTSTT

>member
-99 DGEIDAMPAVIHMEG
+99 DGEVKAMPAVIHMEG

-119 ENVALQLTTA
+119 ENVALQMTKA
-129 KEDGSAD
+129 NADGSAGD
-136 MTLSTQ
+136 PYTTQ
-142 YVFADL
+142 LVIADL
-148 LRVRGEGN
+148 LRERDGGKA
-156 TVNGETHN
+156 VNGETHN
-164 FTYGDYIDWDNAE
+164 FTYGGYINWGESDS
-177 TKTFSTS
+177 FSTGKSEGPVEPPVTSGIANYS
-184 DSDNFD
+184 DDFD
-190 QRGDQLGNMKE
+190 QRGERE
-201 ETLQMSGG
+201 ETLIMSGG
-209 IVKTDENGIK
+209 IKT
-219 TPGTVTAVRQVESSG
+219 TGTVTAVGNG
-234 YKMPLT
+234 YT
-240 LRITASMETVEY
+240 LRITASMKEEVEY

-260 ESANEALPALY
+260 EDANEALPALY
-271 LDCRKEVLYYSVDL
+271 LDCRKTVPYYSVDL

-332 GDFNLGIERG
+332 GDFNLGITR
-342 EDTASGG
+342 SG
-349 TTESQTENAGFTW
+349 TTSGTVGNDQSVAGFTW
-362 TDLRDFTSGTP
+362 TQLSKLAQNEDGKSRPMRSPSTERPSSAITTTTSACLLPTARPPSASTSGLTRTP
-373 LQFNGADVIGYH
+373 TSPIATSPRSRKTRVCIRTTWCWKATFTNAPTMVKTKSPLRKPPSTASQKAS
-385 FNHLGVPCTL
+385 T
-395 ENDTESTT
+395 STT
-403 IVRINKRFTFDEG
+403 SSTRRRIRIRRPT
-416 GKQVTGSTVTYSH
+416 
-429 VATLKEDEGMY
+429 ATTTT
-440 PHDLEQKSPPNGD
+440 PSRPRRATRSP
-453 YTCTGQHPVTIT
+453 
-465 KTTIDSLSPGINV
+465 SASPSFRRAN
-478 DDFVYQKEN
+478 
-487 PDSPTDSDND
+487 SPR
-497 YTLAT
+497 A
-502 EKGYTLSF
+502 
-510 GVTFVQADELPAG
+510 A
-523 GTNTP
+523 

>member
-99 DGEIDAMPAVIHMEG
+99 DGEVSAMPAVIHMEG

-119 ENVALQLTTA
+119 ENIALQMTKA
-129 KEDGSAD
+129 NADGSAGD
-136 MTLSTQ
+136 PYTTQ
-142 YVFADL
+142 LVIADL
-148 LRVRGEGN
+148 LRVRSGTSG
-156 TVNGETHN
+156 TGDGTHN
-164 FTYGDYIDWDNAE
+164 FTYGGYIDWDKAE
-177 TKTFSTS
+177 TKTFSTGKPEGSVEPPVTSGIANYS
-184 DSDNFD
+184 DDFD
-190 QRGDQLGNMKE
+190 QRGDIE
-201 ETLQMSGG
+201 ETLTMSGG

-219 TPGTVTAVRQVESSG
+219 TTGTVTAVGSG
-234 YKMPLT
+234 YT
-240 LRITASMETVEY
+240 IRITASMKKEEY

-260 ESANEALPALY
+260 EDANEALPALY

-285 ILPDDATNILPDD
+285 ILPDDATN
-298 ATNPFVVA
+298 FVVE
-306 PNGTNGV
+306 PNGTDN
-313 LDTSK
+313 TSK
-318 GLVLFFTWTNSVSG
+318 SLVLFFTWTNSVSG

-349 TTESQTENAGFTW
+349 TTESKTENAGFTW
-362 TDLRDFTSGTP
+362 TQLSKLAQIEDGQDSADALT
-373 LQFNGADVIGYH
+373 FNGATVIGYH
-385 FNHLGVPCTL
+385 FNHLGVPSS
-395 ENDTESTT
+395 DGSTT
-403 IVRINKRFTFDEG
+403 VRINKRFTFNEG

-429 VATLKEDEGMY
+429 VATLKEDEGQY
-440 PHDLEQKSPPNGD
+440 PHLMNRNKDGS

-465 KTTIDSLSPGINV
+465 ETTINSLSKGINV
-478 DDFVYQKEN
+478 GDFVYQKVNAESTN
-487 PDSPTDSDND
+487 DSPDD
-497 YTLAT
+497 YTLAS

-510 GVTFVQADELPAG
+510 GVTFIQAAELPAG
-523 GTNTP
+523 GTSTP

>member
-99 DGEIDAMPAVIHMEG
+99 DGEVKAMPAVIHMEG

-119 ENVALQLTTA
+119 ENVALQMTKA
-129 KEDGSAD
+129 NADGSAGD
-136 MTLSTQ
+136 PYTTQ
-142 YVFADL
+142 LVIADL
-148 LRVRGEGN
+148 LRERDGGKA
-156 TVNGETHN
+156 VNGETHN
-164 FTYGDYIDWDNAE
+164 FTYGGYINWGESDS
-177 TKTFSTS
+177 FSTGKSEGPVEPPVTSGIANYS
-184 DSDNFD
+184 DDFD
-190 QRGDQLGNMKE
+190 QRGERE
-201 ETLQMSGG
+201 ETLIMSGG
-209 IVKTDENGIK
+209 IKT
-219 TPGTVTAVRQVESSG
+219 TGTVTAVGNG
-234 YKMPLT
+234 YT
-240 LRITASMETVEY
+240 LRITASMKEEVEY

-260 ESANEALPALY
+260 EDANEALPALY
-271 LDCRKEVLYYSVDL
+271 LDCRKTVPYYSVDL

-332 GDFNLGIERG
+332 GDFNLGITR
-342 EDTASGG
+342 SG
-349 TTESQTENAGFTW
+349 TTSGTVGNDQSVAGFTW
-362 TDLRDFTSGTP
+362 TQLSKLAQNEDGQVPTNALT
-373 LQFNGADVIGYH
+373 FNGATVVGYH
-385 FNHLGVPCTL
+385 YNHLGVPSS
-395 ENDTESTT
+395 DGSTT
-403 IVRINKRFTFDEG
+403 VRINKRFNEDPD
-416 GKQVTGSTVTYSH
+416 VTYSH

-440 PHDLEQKSPPNGD
+440 PHNLVLEGD
-453 YTCTGQHPVTIT
+453 VYKCANDGENQVTIT
-465 KTTIDSLSPGINV
+465 ETTINSLSKGINV

-510 GVTFVQADELPAG
+510 GVTFIQAGELPAG
-523 GTNTP
+523 GISTP

>member
-1 MKAERTGNGR
+1 MKAERTGKGR

-119 ENVALQLTTA
+119 ENVALQMTKA
-129 KEDGSAD
+129 NADGSAGD
-136 MTLSTQ
+136 PYTTQ
-142 YVFADL
+142 LVIADL
-148 LRVRGEGN
+148 LRERGGGN
-156 TVNGETHN
+156 TENGETHN
-164 FTYGDYIDWDNAE
+164 YTYGVYENWGTESEFN
-177 TKTFSTS
+177 TST
-184 DSDNFD
+184 SDNFD
-190 QRGDQLGNMKE
+190 QRGSGE
-201 ETLQMSGG
+201 EVLAMSGG
-209 IVKTDENGIK
+209 IET
-219 TPGTVTAVRQVESSG
+219 TGTVTAVRQTESSG

-240 LRITASMETVEY
+240 VRITASMKEVEY

-285 ILPDDATNILPDD
+285 ILPDDATN
-298 ATNPFVVA
+298 FVVA
-306 PNGTNGV
+306 PNGTNGI
-313 LDTSK
+313 SK

-332 GDFNLGIERG
+332 GDFNLGITRN
-342 EDTASGG
+342 G
-349 TTESQTENAGFTW
+349 TKNGTVGNGQSVAGFTW
-362 TDLRDFTSGTP
+362 TDLSNFTSGTP
-373 LQFNGADVIGYH
+373 LQFNGATVVGYH
-385 FNHLGVPCTL
+385 FNHLGVPCTQVV
-395 ENDTESTT
+395 NNQTISGTT
-403 IVRINKRFTFDEG
+403 IVRINKRFTFDED
-416 GKQVTGSTVTYSH
+416 GKQVTGSTDTYSH
-429 VATLKEDEGMY
+429 VATIQEDEGQY

-453 YTCTGQHPVTIT
+453 YTCTGQHPVTISASA
-465 KTTIDSLSPGINV
+465 INSLSKGITVDDV

-502 EKGYTLSF
+502 EKGYMLSF
-510 GVTFVQADELPAG
+510 GVTFIQADELPAG
-523 GTNTP
+523 GTSTT

>member
-99 DGEIDAMPAVIHMEG
+99 DGEVKAMPAVIHMEG

-119 ENVALQLTTA
+119 ENVAFQMTQA
-129 KEDGSAD
+129 NADGSAGNPY
-136 MTLSTQ
+136 TTQ
-142 YVFADL
+142 LVFADL
-148 LRVRGEGN
+148 LKVRGEGN
-156 TVNGETHN
+156 TENGETHN
-164 FTYGDYIDWDNAE
+164 YTYGDYENWGE
-177 TKTFSTS
+177 SGSFSTS
-184 DSDNFD
+184 TSDNFD
-190 QRGDQLGNMKE
+190 QRGEGE

-209 IVKTDENGIK
+209 IVKKDEEGNK
-219 TPGTVTAVRQVESSG
+219 TLTGTVTAVGDG
-234 YKMPLT
+234 YT

-285 ILPDDATNILPDD
+285 ILPDDATNPILPDD
-298 ATNPFVVA
+298 ATNPFVVE
-306 PNGTNGV
+306 PNGTDGV

-332 GDFNLGIERG
+332 GDFNLGITR
-342 EDTASGG
+342 SGTKNG
-349 TTESQTENAGFTW
+349 TVGNGQSVAGFTW
-362 TDLRDFTSGTP
+362 TQLSTFSGDTP
-373 LQFNGADVIGYH
+373 LQFNGATVVGYH

-395 ENDTESTT
+395 ENGTASTT
-403 IVRINKRFTFDEG
+403 TVRINKRFNEDPD
-416 GKQVTGSTVTYSH
+416 VTYSH

-440 PHDLEQKSPPNGD
+440 PHDLVLEGD
-453 YTCTGQHPVTIT
+453 VYKCANDGENQVTIT
-465 KTTIDSLSPGINV
+465 ETTINSLSKGINV

-523 GTNTP
+523 GISTP

>member
-119 ENVALQLTTA
+119 ENVALQMTEA
-129 KEDGSAD
+129 NADGSAG
-136 MTLSTQ
+136 TPYTTQ
-142 YVFADL
+142 LVIADL
-148 LRVRGEGN
+148 LRVRSGTSG
-156 TVNGETHN
+156 TGDGTHN
-164 FTYGDYIDWDNAE
+164 FTYGDYIDWDSAE
-177 TKTFSTS
+177 TKTFSTGKPEGSVEPPVTNGIANYS
-184 DSDNFD
+184 DDFD
-190 QRGDQLGNMKE
+190 QRGDIE
-201 ETLQMSGG
+201 ETLTMSGG
-209 IVKTDENGIK
+209 IETS
-219 TPGTVTAVRQVESSG
+219 TRTVTAVGNG
-234 YKMPLT
+234 YT
-240 LRITASMETVEY
+240 LRITASMKEVVEY

-260 ESANEALPALY
+260 EDANEALPALY
-271 LDCRKEVLYYSVDL
+271 LDCRKTVPYYSVDL
-285 ILPDDATNILPDD
+285 ILPDDATN
-298 ATNPFVVA
+298 FVVA

-332 GDFNLGIERG
+332 GDFNLGITR
-342 EDTASGG
+342 SGTKNG
-349 TTESQTENAGFTW
+349 TVGNGQSVAGFTW
-362 TDLRDFTSGTP
+362 TQLSKLVQNEDGQVPTNALT
-373 LQFNGADVIGYH
+373 FNGATVVGYH
-385 FNHLGVPCTL
+385 FNHLGVPCTQVVNNQTIL
-395 ENDTESTT
+395 GTT
-403 IVRINKRFTFDEG
+403 IVRINKRFTFNEG
-416 GKQVTGSTVTYSH
+416 GTQVTGSTDTYSH

-440 PHDLEQKSPPNGD
+440 PHALVQESPESPDGN
-453 YTCTGQHPVTIT
+453 YKCTGGNPVTISASD
-465 KTTIDSLSPGINV
+465 IGALERDINV
-478 DDFVYQKEN
+478 GDFVYQK
-487 PDSPTDSDND
+487 PDATSTDDSDND

>member
-99 DGEIDAMPAVIHMEG
+99 DGEVDAMPAVIHMEG

-119 ENVALQLTTA
+119 ENIALQMTVA
-129 KEDGSAD
+129 NPDGSAGD
-136 MTLSTQ
+136 PYTTQ
-142 YVFADL
+142 LVIADL
-148 LRVRGEGN
+148 LRERDEKDEN
-156 TVNGETHN
+156 DQPIEHN
-164 FTYGDYIDWDNAE
+164 FTYGAYIDWDSAE
-177 TKTFSTS
+177 TKTFSTGKPEGSVEPPVTNGIANYS
-184 DSDNFD
+184 DDFD
-190 QRGDQLGNMKE
+190 QRGDIE
-201 ETLQMSGG
+201 ETLTMSGG
-209 IVKTDENGIK
+209 IETS
-219 TPGTVTAVRQVESSG
+219 TRTVTAVGNG
-234 YKMPLT
+234 YT
-240 LRITASMETVEY
+240 LRITASMKEVVEY

-260 ESANEALPALY
+260 ETANAALPALY

-285 ILPDDATNILPDD
+285 ILPDDATN
-298 ATNPFVVA
+298 FVVA

-332 GDFNLGIERG
+332 EDFDFGIERG
-342 EDTASGG
+342 GDTASGG

-373 LQFNGADVIGYH
+373 LQFNGATVIGYH

-403 IVRINKRFTFDEG
+403 IVRINKRFTFNEDG
-416 GKQVTGSTVTYSH
+416 TKVTGSTVTYSH
-429 VATLKEDEGMY
+429 VATLKEDEGQY
-440 PHDLEQKSPPNGD
+440 PHLMNPNTDGS

-523 GTNTP
+523 GTSTT